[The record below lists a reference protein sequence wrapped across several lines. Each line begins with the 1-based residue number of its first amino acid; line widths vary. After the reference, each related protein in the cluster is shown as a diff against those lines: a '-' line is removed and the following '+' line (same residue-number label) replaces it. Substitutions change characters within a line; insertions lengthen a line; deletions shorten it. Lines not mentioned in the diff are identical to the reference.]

1 MKRTKIVSIFIF
13 CTLILPPSMVNVQSS
28 EIVEVFSLSLL
39 SPNTSAARNQWASLM
54 ENQLPK
60 IGIGV
65 NFHEST
71 GWGNIGPRTW
81 YYPLIDFDYI
91 PTYPEG
97 GYDILFVGW
106 SWGLD
111 WDPTGLFD
119 SASLIPFGD
128 NFYQYINPVYDALLT
143 NYLTE
148 LDQVTQIMYA
158 QQMQAILYEDLPDI
172 VLIYPKSLFGMK
184 EGLTGIDG
192 LLLGAGSARYEFW
205 DDPAD
210 HIIKYAIPANLAEWN
225 VFIQASFYDG
235 LWMDGVYGALFQRAQ
250 YSNVWE
256 PQIAAA
262 LPVFSPD
269 LKSMTVDIDP
279 NAKFSDGSA
288 VLAEDIV
295 YSMQLYMTPAV
306 GSGDYS
312 YYNAWFATNASVWAV
327 DTDTVAFNM
336 TDVNAFALGTISF
349 SIIDKSTVEPLIG
362 SFGYDIFNEVP
373 LTGNVGDGLVMSC
386 GPFVLDLFNSVSSTV
401 GLIPNTYYSDLSGY
415 SAPLLDEW
423 YLTYISG
430 KDTAVSELI
439 SGTIDIV
446 DGQYFPQIADFTPA
460 GVEGILVSDPSHQE
474 MAMNLRH
481 PVFGTGELTPVG
493 TLEAAKNVR
502 KAISHAVPRDI
513 IVDQILEGLGAPGVT
528 ACPNVAVSFD
538 ESLDPYAYDID
549 LALDY
554 MELAG
559 FNPRDIT
566 PTPSETETPT
576 GTDTD
581 GTTTKTGDSWII
593 SIALLSLVGLTIT
606 QIIRRRKRN

>member
-1 MKRTKIVSIFIF
+1 MKKKVILGYGLLFLFALSVFIGQ
-13 CTLILPPSMVNVQSS
+13 VNAQDEEV
-28 EIVEVFSLSLL
+28 VEVFSVNLL
-39 SPNTSAARNQWASLM
+39 SPNTSAARNQWSLLM

-65 NFHEST
+65 DFHEST

-81 YYPLIDFDYI
+81 YYPLHDFDYI
-91 PTYPEG
+91 PTYAEG

-119 SASLIPFGD
+119 SASLVPYGD
-128 NFYQYINPVYDALLT
+128 NFYQYINPVYDDLLT
-143 NYLTE
+143 SYLTE
-148 LDQVTQIMYA
+148 LDQAAQIVYG

-172 VLIYPKSLFGMK
+172 VLVYPKSLFGMK
-184 EGLTGIDG
+184 EGLIGIDG

-225 VFIQASFYDG
+225 VFIYASFYDG
-235 LWMDGVYGALFQRAQ
+235 LWMGGVYGALYQRAQ
-250 YSNVWE
+250 DTNVWE

-269 LKSMTVDIDP
+269 LKSMTVDI
-279 NAKFSDGSA
+279 NAGATFSNGEA

-295 YSMQLYMTPAV
+295 YSMQLFMTPAV

-312 YYNAWFATNASVWAV
+312 YYNTWFATNASVWAV

-349 SIIDKSTVEPLIG
+349 SIIDKSTVEPLIS

-386 GPFVLDLFNSVSSTV
+386 GPMIMESFDSVSSTV
-401 GLIPNTYYSDLSGY
+401 KLVPNVEYANLDGY
-415 SAPLLDEW
+415 VAPLLDEW

-439 SGTIDIV
+439 SGNIDIV

-481 PVFGTGELTPVG
+481 PVFGTGELTPEG
-493 TLEAAKNVR
+493 TVEAAKNVR

-513 IVDQILEGLGAPGVT
+513 IVAQILEGLGAPGVT
-528 ACPNVAVSFD
+528 ACPNVAVAFD
-538 ESLDPYAYDID
+538 ESLDPYAFDID
-549 LALDY
+549 LALEY

-559 FNPRDIT
+559 FDVYGKGAGI
-566 PTPSETETPT
+566 E
-576 GTDTD
+576 GL
-581 GTTTKTGDSWII
+581 IF
-593 SIALLSLVGLTIT
+593 LSLLGLASLLAF
-606 QIIRRRKRN
+606 RRFRK